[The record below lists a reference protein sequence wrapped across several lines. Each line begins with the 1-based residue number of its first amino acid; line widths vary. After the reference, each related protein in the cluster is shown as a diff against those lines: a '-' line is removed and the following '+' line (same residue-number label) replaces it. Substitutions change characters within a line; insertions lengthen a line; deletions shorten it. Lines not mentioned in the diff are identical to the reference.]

1 MKNEQLIADLIA
13 DQKGEDHTWNSVR
26 NPDGHTVG
34 SAQVQDG
41 KTLTKFA
48 NNTYQYAY
56 PGQTEVLDMQSI
68 QIVEELEKMNWP
80 LPSKINSETLKHE
93 LMIADQIAAKSKQ

>member
-13 DQKGEDHTWNSVR
+13 EQKGEDHTWNSVR

-56 PGQTEVLDMQSI
+56 PGQIEVLNLDSI
-68 QIVEELEKMNWP
+68 TIVEQLKEMDWP
-80 LPSKINSETLKHE
+80 IPAIVSNETLKNE
-93 LMIADQIAAKSKQ
+93 LEIANMVS